1 VEDITELMESYQRE
15 KRLKEEWFKLFNSV
29 PESIIILSENQ
40 TILDANETTMK
51 LLGKNKSEI
60 VGKKCYQLFHNTSMP
75 PEGCP
80 FIELMKRGGNF
91 QLNEMT
97 METLDGRYLVTV
109 APYILPGES
118 KRKFMHFAKD
128 VTIIYKVQEKLINH
142 LKQHN
147 QILNI
152 INDIQRVL
160 FREKNVHPNLGLH
173 DLSSGI
179 KKVLLIITDVISMT
193 GDSIYLLDEYENSLG
208 LNAIDFLPS
217 FLNECG
223 HDNQFVVTTHHPY
236 LINNM
241 PTENWKI
248 FHREGSKVS
257 IKCGAEMSEKYKH
270 SKQDAFIQLINDP
283 FYSEGAS

>member
-1 VEDITELMESYQRE
+1 LCSHILRRSFTGNEL
-15 KRLKEEWFKLFNSV
+15 NDAAA
-29 PESIIILSENQ
+29 ID
-40 TILDANETTMK
+40 TIPNEVLQEVK
-51 LLGKNKSEI
+51 ANKSDYI
-60 VGKKCYQLFHNTSMP
+60 FRFKFGLPARLYLLQQAFPKKYEAIIKHFKAVF
-75 PEGCP
+75 PEYPDIRITVQKTGSH
-80 FIELMKRGGNF
+80 
-91 QLNEMT
+91 
-97 METLDGRYLVTV
+97 VTP
-109 APYILPGES
+109 AL
-118 KRKFMHFAKD
+118 
-128 VTIIYKVQEKLINH
+128 
-142 LKQHN
+142 
-147 QILNI
+147 
-152 INDIQRVL
+152 L